1 MDHMRNSPIAVIGF
15 QCRFPGGS
23 ISSEKLWETLVSGSN
38 TWSKVPTDRFNEEA
52 FFHDDPDDTNGTNNH
67 RGGHFLKEDIRD
79 FDHDFFNI
87 SAQEAA
93 AMDPQQRLLLEVVY
107 EALESAGQQ
116 HRIRGS
122 ATSVHVALFTRDYDR
137 NLYKD
142 TLNIPRYQVTGTGD
156 AIASNRISYVFDCT
170 GPSVTLDTGC
180 SGGLVAVHQACN
192 SLRLGESDMAIAAA
206 ANLIIGPDQQIGLS
220 NLHMLSEDGRSY
232 PFDSRGSGYGRGE
245 GVAALILKPLH
256 KAIADRDPI
265 RGVILGSAVNQDG
278 RTIEGIT
285 HPSTSAQITLQRR
298 LYRQLN
304 LDPASVSYVE
314 AHGTGTAA
322 GDKVE
327 IDALAEVFCAGK
339 RSNTLHVGSIK
350 SNLGHLEC
358 ASGLAGLIKSLLILE
373 NRCIPP
379 NADFKSAKEALRLD
393 ERNITV
399 PSSLIP
405 WPDLKTARVSINSFG
420 YGGTNAHVVVESA
433 PHETTTVLA
442 SSEEVPRLFVFSA
455 KSEISLIG
463 ALRRYQSWTA
473 AQGADLS
480 MSTLSYTLSTRRTHH
495 PWRIGCI
502 AKSRQ
507 ELVDQLAQA
516 ARAFVPAVSSD
527 DVALNFVFTG
537 QGASW
542 PTMGRELLVANSAS
556 AFAESM
562 RRSTDVLFHLGAGWN
577 LVDEILREA
586 DTSRLHIAELA
597 QPATTAIQ
605 IALVDLLRSNGVI
618 PDAVIGHS
626 SGEIAAAY
634 AAGYISQATAL
645 RVAYCRGLATT
656 KQSSKASCRGAMLA
670 VGLDEDDV
678 SVHIQS
684 LTKGTVSV
692 ACANSSQNTT
702 VSGDEEA
709 IDELAAA
716 LTALDVFNRK
726 LRVDAAY
733 HSHHMR
739 DVVEDYK
746 SLMGL
751 LESEVPLTAPA
762 FFSTVDATEKDGGFN
777 AGYWCDN
784 LVSKVRFKEGIRKLC
799 KRRTSARHVFVE
811 IGPHNALAGP
821 TRQCIAELSVP
832 IKYDYT
838 SPLRRGTDAVQS
850 VLEVAGLLFER
861 GILSDFS
868 LLSVLDPAQR
878 HANVIHN
885 LPSYSWN
892 HSKKHWHESR
902 ISRDHRFR
910 RHAYHDLVGLRSS
923 EATTFEPR
931 WRYMI
936 GLASLPWLAD
946 HVVDGVIVFPGSGY
960 ICMAIEAISQL
971 AQEHLP
977 SGQRYQVVLRDIE
990 FLKAIIVPNSPQRTE
1005 AQLSFSPIS
1014 SGTDKNK
1021 ELAYHFRVAA
1031 YNQSCTWDEHC
1042 RGYVEVRT
1050 IEAEKG
1056 LTALN
1061 GYSHEKTLVPEQL
1074 YQQLS
1079 DNGNSY
1085 GPMFNGIEH
1094 MSMGDIHALA
1104 TVAIPHVA
1112 EVMPANHMQPHI
1124 IHPTTLDIIMH
1135 TSLPLALQKFGS
1147 GSIMPIHINEL
1158 VVSTGIDSAPGSK
1171 ISVHTKLASAEA
1183 RTAEVG
1189 IEAVNDR
1196 DGISSLSFSGV
1207 KLRFLP
1213 TTTPI
1218 QNPEKAARSTCWDVI
1233 WDVDENNLSAADFK
1247 PAALVDKSTLSL
1259 DHKVRA
1265 MNQATENYVRICI
1278 DAVNRGQLQV
1288 TDEHRLLFD
1297 WMQREYPSIDNFPS
1311 KVASS
1316 TISTPDFEEMKIVAR
1331 TGENLTEIISGST
1344 DALQLVTEDG
1354 LLYGSYQD
1362 HSSVLCYDLL
1372 RQYVRKLAFKK
1383 SKLRILEIGGG
1394 TGGATLPFLETLKAS
1409 GCFAA
1414 TYDFTDVSANFFDR
1428 AAAKFKGYPINF
1440 RKLDIEQ
1447 DPAHQGFDLQ
1457 SYDVVLAFNCLH
1469 VTSSIRTTLRNARSL
1484 LRTDG
1489 RLVLIEIVN
1498 SQPYHHIS
1506 YGTLPGYWK
1515 GSVDDRPNG
1524 PFMPVEQWRQAMH
1537 DTNLNMQMCVKDDE
1551 KAHISSLMVAQL
1563 QGELPNSAQ
1572 IPIRVIPVAGA
1583 PKAVATLLQE
1593 GLQNRGYSVSTG
1605 QFEEEIDES
1614 ASIKFIVDNGD
1625 SPLLAGLTPETFKTL
1640 KHMLNKQTKVM
1651 WITVGTTVGNTTDS
1665 RRNLITGLA
1674 RSAQAENESLKMV
1687 TVDVQRFQP
1696 DLSPELS
1703 HKLYN
1708 VLQQT
1713 FFQSCER
1720 PEREYIIRDNAVL
1733 IPRLLPSDALN
1744 NWMTRS
1750 SRIVDQ
1756 LRDGLDVNASFIIA
1770 GGLGDLG
1777 QKLLGFLVQRGAKH
1791 VVLLSRRP
1799 PKEQNGKHVVRMLE
1813 GCEVYHIKCDI
1824 SLEADVEALAATIA
1838 ARRLPTVRGIIQSAH
1853 TLQDRSIDSMTLDDF
1868 TIPLAPKL
1876 NGTLNLQKAFASPD
1890 LDFFIMLSSAANIV
1904 GTRGQANYNAGNA
1917 VQDALAQNQSL
1928 TPGKTHYMSFSPS
1941 MVEGTGA
1948 VRDMEI
1954 RKALQR
1960 SGLDAIKEE
1969 DINAIFDY
1977 MLSPAARK
1985 DRIAHITAG
1994 FDATSIAGATTVNG
2008 NIRSPF
2014 FTHVQVTESSSPEV
2028 SKLPATSQV
2037 GKATIFNMATASPE
2051 EALTYTTVAVS
2062 KKLSALAYV
2071 DAETMDL
2078 EKPISDF
2085 GLDSL
2090 IAIEL
2095 RNWIKREFKA
2105 SLQSLEILNEQG
2117 VKMLAKKILSR
2128 AGGVKVGGT
2137 ATP

>member
-1 MDHMRNSPIAVIGF
+1 MDHLRNSPIAVIGL

-38 TWSKVPTDRFNEEA
+38 TWSKVPADRFNEES
-52 FFHDDPDDTNGTNNH
+52 FFHSDPDDTNGTNNH

-93 AMDPQQRLLLEVVY
+93 AIDPQQRLLLEVVY

-116 HRIRGS
+116 HSIRGS

-142 TLNIPRYQVTGTGD
+142 TLDIPRYQVTGTGD

-245 GVAALILKPLH
+245 GVAALILKPLD

-285 HPSTSAQITLQRR
+285 HPSTSAQIALQRR
-298 LYRQLN
+298 LYQQLN

-327 IDALAEVFCAGK
+327 IDALAEVFCTEK

-358 ASGLAGLIKSLLILE
+358 ASGLAGLIKSLIILE

-379 NADFKSAKEALRLD
+379 NADFKSAKEVLRLD
-393 ERNITV
+393 ERRITV

-405 WPDLKTARVSINSFG
+405 WPDLGTARVSVNSFG

-433 PHETTTVLA
+433 PHDNTTVLA
-442 SSEEVPRLFVFSA
+442 SSEEVPRLFVLSA
-455 KSEISLIG
+455 KSEISLISTI
-463 ALRRYQSWTA
+463 RRYQSWTA
-473 AQGADLS
+473 ARGAVS
-480 MSTLSYTLSTRRTHH
+480 MSALSYTLSTRRTHH
-495 PWRIGCI
+495 PWRIACV
-502 AKSRQ
+502 AKDRQ

-516 ARAFVPAVSSD
+516 ARMFVPTVSSD
-527 DVALNFVFTG
+527 DVTLNFVFTG

-556 AFAESM
+556 AFAASM
-562 RRSTDVLFHLGAGWN
+562 RSSTDLLLNIGAEWN
-577 LVDEILREA
+577 LIDEILREA
-586 DTSRLHIAELA
+586 DTSRLHVAELA

-605 IALVDLLRSNGVI
+605 IALVDLLRSNGVL

-634 AAGYISQATAL
+634 AAGHISQTTAL
-645 RVAYCRGLATT
+645 RVAYCRGIATS
-656 KQSSKASCRGAMLA
+656 KRSSKAHRRGAMLA

-678 SVHIQS
+678 SIHIQN

-692 ACANSSQNTT
+692 ACANSPQNTT

-716 LTALDVFNRK
+716 LSALDVFNRR

-746 SLMGL
+746 GLMGL
-751 LESEVPLTAPA
+751 LESKAPPNAPA
-762 FFSTVDATEKDGGFN
+762 FFSTVDVTEKDGGFN

-784 LVSKVRFKEGIRKLC
+784 LVSKVRFKEGIHKLC
-799 KRRTSARHVFVE
+799 ERRTSARHVFVE

-832 IKYDYT
+832 IIYDYT
-838 SPLRRGTDAVQS
+838 SPLRRGIDAVQG
-850 VLEVAGLLFER
+850 VLEVVGLLFER
-861 GILSDFS
+861 GSLSDFS

-878 HANVIHN
+878 NANVVHN

-902 ISRDHRFR
+902 ISREHRFR

-936 GLASLPWLAD
+936 GLATQPWLAD
-946 HVVDGVIVFPGSGY
+946 HVVDGLMVFPGSGY

-977 SGQRYQVVLRDIE
+977 SSQRYQVVLRDIE
-990 FLKAIIVPNSPQRTE
+990 FLKAIIIPDLPQKTE

-1061 GYSHEKTLVPEQL
+1061 GYSHEKTLVPKQL
-1074 YQQLS
+1074 YQRLS

-1085 GPMFNGIEH
+1085 GSMFNGIEH
-1094 MSMGDIHALA
+1094 MSMGDTHALA

-1112 EVMPANHMQPHI
+1112 EVMPANHIQPHI

-1158 VVSTGIDSAPGSK
+1158 IVSTGIDSGPGSK
-1171 ISVHTKLASAEA
+1171 ISVHTKLASVEA
-1183 RTAEVG
+1183 RNAEVS

-1213 TTTPI
+1213 ASTKI
-1218 QNPEKAARSTCWDVI
+1218 KDAEKVARSICWNVI
-1233 WDVDENNLSAADFK
+1233 WDVDENHLSAADFK
-1247 PAALVDKSTLSL
+1247 PAVLDDKTTPSL
-1259 DHKVRA
+1259 ENKVRA
-1265 MNQATENYVRICI
+1265 MNQATASYVRTCVN
-1278 DAVNRGQLQV
+1278 AVNRGRLQI

-1297 WMQREYPSIDNFPS
+1297 WMQREYDSIEDFPLE
-1311 KVASS
+1311 VPS
-1316 TISTPDFEEMKIVAR
+1316 TIGLDFEEMKIVAR
-1331 TGENLTEIISGST
+1331 TGGNLTEIVSGST

-1362 HSSVLCYDLL
+1362 HSSLLCYDLL
-1372 RQYVRKLAFKK
+1372 RQYVRKLTFKK

-1409 GCFAA
+1409 GCFPA

-1428 AAAKFKGYPINF
+1428 AAAKFKDYPINF
-1440 RKLDIEQ
+1440 RRLDIEQ

-1498 SQPYHHIS
+1498 SQPYHHVS

-1524 PFMPVEQWRQAMH
+1524 PFMCIEQWRQAMH
-1537 DTNLNMQMCVKDDE
+1537 DTNLKMQMCVKDDE

-1563 QGELPNSAQ
+1563 QGELPVSAQ

-1583 PKAVATLLQE
+1583 PSSVAASLQE
-1593 GLQNRGYSVSTG
+1593 GLQDQGCSVSTG
-1605 QFEEEIDES
+1605 RLGEEIDDS
-1614 ASIKFIVDNGD
+1614 ASIKLVVDNGD
-1625 SPLLAGLTPETFKTL
+1625 SPLLAGLTPETFKAL
-1640 KHMLNKQTKVM
+1640 QHMLNKQTRVM
-1651 WITVGTTVGNTTDS
+1651 WVTVGTNAGNSTDA

-1674 RSAQAENESLKMV
+1674 RSAQAENDSLQMV
-1687 TVDVQRFQP
+1687 TVDVQLSQL
-1696 DLSPELS
+1696 DLLPEFNQR
-1703 HKLYN
+1703 LYDI
-1708 VLQQT
+1708 LQQT
-1713 FFQSCER
+1713 LFQSVVR
-1720 PEREYIIRDNAVL
+1720 PEREYVIRDNAVL
-1733 IPRLLPSDALN
+1733 VPRLLPSDELN

-1750 SRIVDQ
+1750 NRTGDK
-1756 LRDGLDVNASFIIA
+1756 LRDVAGPSATFLIA

-1777 QKLLGFLVQRGAKH
+1777 QKLLALLVQRGAKH
-1791 VVLLSRRP
+1791 VILLSRRP
-1799 PKEQNGKHVVRMLE
+1799 PNEDNGKQMVRMLE
-1813 GCEVYHIKCDI
+1813 DCEVYHMQCDI
-1824 SLEADVEALAATIA
+1824 ALKTDVEALAATIA
-1838 ARRLPTVRGIIQSAH
+1838 ARGLPTVRGIFQSAH

-1876 NGTLNLQKAFASPD
+1876 YGTLNLQKAFASPN
-1890 LDFFIMLSSAANIV
+1890 LEFFIMLSSAANIV

-1917 VQDALAQNQSL
+1917 VQDALAQIQAL
-1928 TPGKTHYMSFSPS
+1928 TTDRTHYMSFSPS
-1941 MVEGTGA
+1941 MVEGTSA
-1948 VRDMEI
+1948 VQNMEVC
-1954 RKALQR
+1954 KALQR
-1960 SGLDAIKEE
+1960 SGLAAVKEE
-1969 DINAIFDY
+1969 NIDAIFDY
-1977 MLSPAARK
+1977 MLSPTARK

-1994 FDATSIAGATTVNG
+1994 FDASSIAQATTVNS

-2014 FTHVQVTESSSPEV
+2014 FTHVQAPQSSSPEV
-2028 SKLPATSQV
+2028 STLPVTSQV
-2037 GKATIFNMATASPE
+2037 KKAPIFDMATASPE
-2051 EALTYTTVAVS
+2051 EALTYTTAAVS

-2078 EKPISDF
+2078 DKPISDF

-2117 VKMLAKKILSR
+2117 VKLLAKKILSR
-2128 AGGVKVGGT
+2128 AGGVK
-2137 ATP
+2137 

>member
-1 MDHMRNSPIAVIGF
+1 MDHMRNSPIAVIGL

-23 ISSEKLWETLVSGSN
+23 ITSEKLWETLVSGRN
-38 TWSKVPTDRFNEEA
+38 TWSQVPADRFNEEA
-52 FFHDDPDDTNGTNNH
+52 FFHPDPDDTNGTNNH
-67 RGGHFLKEDIRD
+67 RGGHFLNEDIRD

-93 AMDPQQRLLLEVVY
+93 AMDPQQRVLLEVVY
-107 EALESAGQQ
+107 EALENAGQQ

-142 TLNIPRYQVTGTGD
+142 TLSIPRYQVTGTGD

-206 ANLIIGPDQQIGLS
+206 ANLIVGPDQQIGLS
-220 NLHMLSEDGRSY
+220 NLHMLSEEGRSY

-285 HPSTSAQITLQRR
+285 HPSTSAQIALQKR

-327 IDALAEVFCAGK
+327 LDALAEVFCTGK
-339 RSNTLHVGSIK
+339 RTNTLHVGSIK
-350 SNLGHLEC
+350 SNIGHLEC

-379 NADFKSAKEALRLD
+379 NADFKTAKEALRLD
-393 ERNITV
+393 ERRITV
-399 PSSLIP
+399 PSSPIP
-405 WPDLKTARVSINSFG
+405 WPDLDIARVSVNSFG

-433 PHETTTVLA
+433 PQADSIERAL
-442 SSEEVPRLFVFSA
+442 SEEIPRLFVLTA
-455 KSEISLIG
+455 KSEISLISTI
-463 ALRRYQSWTA
+463 RRYQSWTT

-480 MSTLSYTLSTRRTHH
+480 LSALSYTLSTRRTHH
-495 PWRIGCI
+495 PWRISCV
-502 AKSRQ
+502 AKGRQ
-507 ELVDQLAQA
+507 ELVDQLAQS
-516 ARAFVPAVSSD
+516 ARTFVPTVSSD
-527 DVALNFVFTG
+527 EVTLNFVFTG

-542 PTMGRELLVANSAS
+542 PTMGRELLVANPAS
-556 AFAESM
+556 VFAESM
-562 RRSTDVLFHLGAGWN
+562 RRSTDVLLNLGAGWN
-577 LVDEILREA
+577 LIDEILREA
-586 DTSRLHIAELA
+586 DTSRLHVAELA

-605 IALVDLLRSNGVI
+605 LALVDLLRSIGVL

-634 AAGYISQATAL
+634 AAGYVSQATAL
-645 RVAYCRGLATT
+645 RIAYCRGIATS
-656 KQSSKASCRGAMLA
+656 KRSSKALRRGAMLA
-670 VGLDEDDV
+670 VGLGEDDV

-692 ACANSSQNTT
+692 ACANSPQNTT

-709 IDELAAA
+709 IDELAAV
-716 LTALDVFNRK
+716 LSALDVFNRK

-746 SLMGL
+746 GLMGL
-751 LESEVPLTAPA
+751 LESEAPAHAPA
-762 FFSTVDATEKDGGFN
+762 FFSTVSLTEKDGGFD

-784 LVSKVRFKEGIRKLC
+784 LVSKVRFKEGIQKLC
-799 KRRTSARHVFVE
+799 NRTSARHVFVE
-811 IGPHNALAGP
+811 IGPHSALAGP
-821 TRQCIAELSVP
+821 TRQCIAGLSVP
-832 IKYDYT
+832 VKYDYT
-838 SPLRRGTDAVQS
+838 SPLQRGTDAVQS

-861 GILSDFS
+861 GSLSDFS
-868 LLSVLDPAQR
+868 LLSTLDPAQR
-878 HANVIHN
+878 HTNVVHN

-902 ISRDHRFR
+902 ISREHRFR

-936 GLASLPWLAD
+936 SLASLPWLAD
-946 HVVDGVIVFPGSGY
+946 HVVDGLTVFPGSGY
-960 ICMAIEAISQL
+960 LCMAVEAISQL

-990 FLKAIIVPNSPQRTE
+990 FLKAIIVPESPQRTE
-1005 AQLSFSPIS
+1005 AQLSFSPVA
-1014 SGTDKNK
+1014 SGTDKSK

-1031 YNQSCTWDEHC
+1031 YNQSYTWDEHC
-1042 RGYVEVRT
+1042 RGYVEVKA

-1056 LTALN
+1056 FTTLN
-1061 GYSHEKTLVPEQL
+1061 NYSHDKTIVSERL

-1094 MSMGDIHALA
+1094 MSLGDTHARA

-1135 TSLPLALQKFGS
+1135 TSLPLAMQKFGS
-1147 GSIMPIHINEL
+1147 GSIMPIHIDEIVL
-1158 VVSTGIDSAPGSK
+1158 STGIDNVPGSK
-1171 ISVHTKLASAEA
+1171 ISVHTKLASIEA

-1213 TTTPI
+1213 ASAPI
-1218 QNPEKAARSTCWDVI
+1218 KKAVKEARNTCWNVT
-1233 WDVDENNLSAADFK
+1233 WDVDENHLSADDFK
-1247 PAALVDKSTLSL
+1247 PAALDDKTTPSL
-1259 DHKVRA
+1259 DEKVRA
-1265 MNQATENYVRICI
+1265 MNQATAGYVRACI
-1278 DAVNRGQLQV
+1278 SAINCGRLQI

-1297 WMQREYPSIDNFPS
+1297 WMQREYPSQGDFQSEVPCVTGS
-1311 KVASS
+1311 
-1316 TISTPDFEEMKIVAR
+1316 PPLFEEMKIVSR
-1331 TGENLTEIISGST
+1331 TGEKLTEIVSGTT

-1372 RQYVRKLAFKK
+1372 RQYVKNLTFKK
-1383 SKLRILEIGGG
+1383 SKPRILEIGGG

-1409 GCFAA
+1409 GCLPA

-1428 AAAKFKGYPINF
+1428 AAAKFKDYPINF
-1440 RKLDIEQ
+1440 RRLDIEQ
-1447 DPAHQGFDLQ
+1447 EPAKQGFDLQ

-1484 LRTDG
+1484 LRPDG

-1524 PFMPVEQWRQAMH
+1524 PFMPIEQWRQAMR
-1537 DTNLNMQMCVKDDE
+1537 DTNLNMQLCVKDDE
-1551 KAHISSLMVAQL
+1551 KAHISSLMVAQPHS
-1563 QGELPNSAQ
+1563 ELDISAQ
-1572 IPIRVIPVAGA
+1572 IPVRVIPVAGA
-1583 PKAVATLLQE
+1583 PAAVTDLLQAD
-1593 GLQNRGYSVSTG
+1593 LQIRGCYVSTG
-1605 QFEEEIDES
+1605 HFGEEIDDG
-1614 ASIKFIVDNGD
+1614 ASIKLVVDNGD
-1625 SPLLAGLTPETFKTL
+1625 SPLLAGLTPETLKTL
-1640 KHMLNKQTKVM
+1640 QHMLSKQTKIM
-1651 WITVGTTVGNTTDS
+1651 WVTVGMNAGNLADP

-1674 RSAQAENESLKMV
+1674 RSAQAENDSLQMV
-1687 TVDVQRFQP
+1687 TVDVQRSPLNQ
-1696 DLSPELS
+1696 SPELNQT
-1703 HKLYN
+1703 LYDI
-1708 VLQQT
+1708 LQRT
-1713 FFQSCER
+1713 FFQPVER
-1720 PEREYIIRDNAVL
+1720 PEREYLIRDNAVL
-1733 IPRLLPSDALN
+1733 VPRLLPSDALN
-1744 NWMTRS
+1744 NWITRS
-1750 SRIVDQ
+1750 SGTGEQPGNEI
-1756 LRDGLDVNASFIIA
+1756 DGNATFIIA

-1777 QKLLGFLVQRGAKH
+1777 QKFLAFLAERGAKH

-1799 PKEQNGKHVVRMLE
+1799 PKEAFEKRVFGSLE
-1813 GCEVYHIKCDI
+1813 GCETYHIQCDI
-1824 SLEADVEALAATIA
+1824 AQRADVEALAATIA
-1838 ARRLPTVRGIIQSAH
+1838 ARGLPTVRGIIQSAH
-1853 TLQDRSIDSMTLDDF
+1853 TLQDRSIDSMTLEDF
-1868 TIPLAPKL
+1868 SIPLAPKL

-1917 VQDALAQNQSL
+1917 VQDALAQMQSL
-1928 TPGKTHYMSFSPS
+1928 TTDKTHYLSFSPS
-1941 MVEGTGA
+1941 MVEGTSA
-1948 VRDMEI
+1948 VRNIEI

-1960 SGLDAIKEE
+1960 SGLDAVKEV
-1969 DINAIFDY
+1969 DIDAIFDY
-1977 MLSPAARK
+1977 ILSPTARK

-1994 FDATSIAGATTVNG
+1994 FDASSIAQATTANG
-2008 NIRSPF
+2008 TIRSPF
-2014 FTHVQVTESSSPEV
+2014 FTHVQATERSSPAI
-2028 SKLPATSQV
+2028 STPSITSQQ
-2037 GKATIFNMATASPE
+2037 KKPSAFDIATASPE
-2051 EALTYTTVAVS
+2051 DALAYTTAAVS
-2062 KKLSALAYV
+2062 RKLSALAYV

-2078 EKPISDF
+2078 DKPISDF

-2117 VKMLAKKILSR
+2117 VKVLAKKILSR
-2128 AGGVKVGGT
+2128 AGGTKVGGT